1 MTLRGILAA
10 QLALQA
16 LGTYEVRA
24 VGLSCHL
31 CSPGRRSLICWRM
44 PWVLVNALWA
54 FAQILSVGLG
64 FAPLSELLGLF
75 WSGVQIRFA
84 L

>member
-1 MTLRGILAA
+1 MLSS
-10 QLALQA
+10 QL
-16 LGTYEVRA
+16 
-24 VGLSCHL
+24 H
-31 CSPGRRSLICWRM
+31 SPGRRSLIYWRM
-44 PWVLVNALWA
+44 PRVLVNALWA

>member
-1 MTLRGILAA
+1 MFPS
-10 QLALQA
+10 QL
-16 LGTYEVRA
+16 
-24 VGLSCHL
+24 H
-31 CSPGRRSLICWRM
+31 SPGRRSLICWRM

-64 FAPLSELLGLF
+64 FAPLSEPLDSLGVE
-75 WSGVQIRFA
+75 VQIRFV